1 MTKKPAAIAARL
13 RKAVAE
19 GRYAD
24 ARDLAATYQ
33 TELEAAARALV
44 PDSPGVHA
52 LEICSRQLLEWALK
66 AARAARAHHS
76 AQWKEL
82 NHSHSP
88 YPAAAVPAGSSWEFD
103 A

>member
-1 MTKKPAAIAARL
+1 MTKKPAATAARL
-13 RKAVAE
+13 RKAVAA
-19 GRYAD
+19 GCYAD
-24 ARDLAATYQ
+24 ARNLAATYQ
-33 TELEAAARALV
+33 TELEAAARSLA
-44 PDSPGVHA
+44 PDSPEAHT

-82 NHSHSP
+82 NHSRSP
-88 YPAAAVPAGSSWEFD
+88 YPAEAVPAGSSWEFD